1 MLTLLRQTVILK
13 NYFDTSKGVV
23 LHRGQ
28 RPYLVK
34 IMLSWTQTSPWIDG
48 LYNNFAQ
55 MVPLMRLS
63 FAQKNDINTIHYKV
77 LSDIEVKHQNI
88 NIDETEY
95 HTEVLH
101 FH

>member
-1 MLTLLRQTVILK
+1 
-13 NYFDTSKGVV
+13 
-23 LHRGQ
+23 
-28 RPYLVK
+28 
-34 IMLSWTQTSPWIDG
+34 
-48 LYNNFAQ
+48 